1 MRLQK
6 TMMGL
11 SACTSCI
18 VYSERGYYSIKFLL
32 LSSFLQYPIL
42 SLSSAELYFMVSR
55 ISGMPTAYVRTPS
68 FFPMSCQWCKSPWWF
83 PSTLQSWWVLNA
95 MFGSDTLADS
105 RIALTWLMI
114 TSNTISWP
122 LSLLPAS
129 FMSQSS
135 LSCMLK
141 KRELEWI
148 LKSIVIPF
156 WTHLKSTWLHG
167 KVHIVWKLLKMSHL
181 NFGIF
186 HQFLSY

>member
-95 MFGSDTLADS
+95 MFGLDTLADS

-114 TSNTISWP
+114 TSNTMNKWDSSIDNVRFP
-122 LSLLPAS
+122 LLFNNVWFAFIFRLFQDLLL
-129 FMSQSS
+129 QS
-135 LSCMLK
+135 
-141 KRELEWI
+141 I
-148 LKSIVIPF
+148 
-156 WTHLKSTWLHG
+156 
-167 KVHIVWKLLKMSHL
+167 KLLL
-181 NFGIF
+181 ICYVIYEQIINLYTFFI
-186 HQFLSY
+186 Y